1 MSVRR
6 KKKEGPGPA
15 SAAGLMSFYKDVE
28 PKVLIKPPVIIFLTL
43 GFILGIL
50 ILGLLINPF

>member
-15 SAAGLMSFYKDVE
+15 SAAGLISFYKDVE
-28 PKVLIKPPVIIFLTL
+28 PKILVKPPVIIFITL
-43 GFILGIL
+43 GFIMGIL
-50 ILGLLINPF
+50 ILGLLVKPF